1 MPPVLFYPSLSKIN
15 DRQVSLQQFSLVKHF
30 LIKYQIG
37 LKLDVIEVRFDY
49 MSTSVLMGR
58 VSHLV
63 VRMKD
68 DWHVTDVKDS
78 STMKPAQIFVQV
90 SIP

>member
-1 MPPVLFYPSLSKIN
+1 
-15 DRQVSLQQFSLVKHF
+15 
-30 LIKYQIG
+30 
-37 LKLDVIEVRFDY
+37 
-49 MSTSVLMGR
+49 MGR

-90 SIP
+90 TFLDNVLVFVHVTFFLTYISRKSLNTLIFFCF

>member
-1 MPPVLFYPSLSKIN
+1 
-15 DRQVSLQQFSLVKHF
+15 
-30 LIKYQIG
+30 
-37 LKLDVIEVRFDY
+37 
-49 MSTSVLMGR
+49 MGR

-90 SIP
+90 TFLDNVLVFVHVTFFFNLHFQKKFKYTYFFCF